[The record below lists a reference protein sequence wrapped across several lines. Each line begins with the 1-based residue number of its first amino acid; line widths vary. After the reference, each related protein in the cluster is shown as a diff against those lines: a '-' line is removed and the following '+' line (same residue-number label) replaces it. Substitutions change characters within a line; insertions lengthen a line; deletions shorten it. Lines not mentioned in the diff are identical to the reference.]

1 MDYLRIFWWLFKF
14 CCLMLVII
22 QTFMSIR
29 NSFYSGKT
37 TTTRETKKIKDKD
50 FQFPVKLY
58 ILVKP
63 GLRLDKLIEF
73 GYNGSYNYFRGIS
86 FNESVVGW
94 ASAKAGNVTGKIN
107 LGKFH
112 FKLASFSWFF
122 LFIRL
127 FLCPHF

>member
-1 MDYLRIFWWLFKF
+1 
-14 CCLMLVII
+14 MLVII
-22 QTFMSIR
+22 QTSMSIR

-37 TTTRETKKIKDKD
+37 TTIRETKKIKDKD
-50 FQFPVKLY
+50 FQFPVKMY
-58 ILVKP
+58 ILVKS
-63 GLRLDKLIEF
+63 GLRLEKLIEF

-86 FNESVVGW
+86 FNESEGGW

-122 LFIRL
+122 CSSVCFYVPT
-127 FLCPHF
+127 FKVPF